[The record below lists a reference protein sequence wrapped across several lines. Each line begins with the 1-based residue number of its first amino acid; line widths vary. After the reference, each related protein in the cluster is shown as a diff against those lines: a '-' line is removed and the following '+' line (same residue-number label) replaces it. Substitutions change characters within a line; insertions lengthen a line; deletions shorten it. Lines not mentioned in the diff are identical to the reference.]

1 MKKIAPVVLA
11 VASVLLVAGCGGS
24 NDSAKQ
30 PSTKPLV
37 VPVTFKNGTVEPQ
50 GKRVDVNVD
59 QPVILGVTADA
70 PGEIHVH
77 SSPEQELEYTAG
89 ESDVELDPI
98 DKPGLVEVESHTLDK
113 QILELEV
120 R

>member
-1 MKKIAPVVLA
+1 MKKTINVG
-11 VASVLLVAGCGGS
+11 VALSTVLLVAGCGGGS
-24 NDSAKQ
+24 DSAKT
-30 PSTKPLV
+30 PSDKPLV
-37 VPVTFKNGTVEPQ
+37 FQVTFKKGTVEPQ
-50 GKRVDVNVD
+50 GERVKVNVG
-59 QPVILGVTADA
+59 QPVILEVTADE

-77 SSPEQELEYTAG
+77 SSPEQELKYTAG
-89 ESDVELDPI
+89 KSDVELDPI